1 MPGCYTSMYRV
12 KKKHALLE
20 NELFFTEKILTT
32 AYNKG
37 LLKEYPEEKIH
48 EITEDLLNTEFHD
61 VLPGSSIQ
69 CGEDNGLKLLDHGL
83 LEAERL
89 KTRAVFALSSTKE
102 VSKPGE
108 YPIFVFNP
116 HPYELEDTI
125 EEKINKIVQK
135 VYGGVGTEWSTKARN
150 QMRRFEKLGFGDLP
164 VCMAKTQYS
173 LSDNP
178 KLLGRPEGFKVAI
191 SELTVS
197 AGAGFI
203 VVLTGD
209 VMKMPGLP
217 KTPSAESIDI
227 DANGK
232 ISGLF

>member
-1 MPGCYTSMYRV
+1 MLQLCEAKGFPAVIADVWGQGGIGGE
-12 KKKHALLE
+12 ALAKTVVE
-20 NELFFTEKILTT
+20 IAEQPSQLT
-32 AYNKG
+32 
-37 LLKEYPEEKIH
+37 
-48 EITEDLLNTEFHD
+48 
-61 VLPGSSIQ
+61 
-69 CGEDNGLKLLDHGL
+69 
-83 LEAERL
+83 
-89 KTRAVFALSSTKE
+89 
-102 VSKPGE
+102 
-108 YPIFVFNP
+108 

-227 DANGK
+227 DENGK

>member
-20 NELFFTEKILTT
+20 NELFFTEKILSC

-89 KTRAVFALSSTKE
+89 KTRAIFALSSNIVAYARKNQNKNE
-102 VSKPGE
+102 IANAIE
-108 YPIFVFNP
+108 YVNRFPTEFRNKVFSD
-116 HPYELEDTI
+116 LLRI
-125 EEKINKIVQK
+125 CAIVNILSFFKFQ
-135 VYGGVGTEWSTKARN
+135 S
-150 QMRRFEKLGFGDLP
+150 L
-164 VCMAKTQYS
+164 YS
-173 LSDNP
+173 ITDFLH
-178 KLLGRPEGFKVAI
+178 FFA
-191 SELTVS
+191 
-197 AGAGFI
+197 
-203 VVLTGD
+203 
-209 VMKMPGLP
+209 
-217 KTPSAESIDI
+217 
-227 DANGK
+227 
-232 ISGLF
+232 